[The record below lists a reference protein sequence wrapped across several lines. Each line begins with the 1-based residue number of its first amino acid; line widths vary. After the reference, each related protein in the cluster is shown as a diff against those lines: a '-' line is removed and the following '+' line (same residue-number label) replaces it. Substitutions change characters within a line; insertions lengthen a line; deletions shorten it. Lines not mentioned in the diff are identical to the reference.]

1 MMTGM
6 SDTRPGP
13 LQKIGYLLGRPLPES
28 MRDWVLNDLTGPGHT
43 RRYIIRGLIPIIPLL
58 VAFGFIPG
66 PWWIVG
72 GMMLLILIPFIYF
85 QIALIRVYRRHLL
98 VNNGLDA
105 SLVDAVKI
113 QRASEVAA
121 DYRSRYR

>member
-1 MMTGM
+1 M

-13 LQKIGYLLGRPLPES
+13 LQKIGYLLGRPLPAS
-28 MRDWVLNDLTGPGHT
+28 MRDWVREDLTGPGHV
-43 RRYIIRGLIPIIPLL
+43 RRYLIRGLIPVIPLL
-58 VAFGFIPG
+58 VAFAFIPG
-66 PWWIVG
+66 ELWIRG
-72 GMMLLILIPFIYF
+72 GMMLLIIIPFLYF

-113 QRASEVAA
+113 KRADEVAEE
-121 DYRSRYR
+121 YRSRFR

>member
-1 MMTGM
+1 M

-13 LQKIGYLLGRPLPES
+13 LRKIGYLLGRPLPAS
-28 MRDWVLNDLTGPGHT
+28 MRDWVREDLTGPGHV
-43 RRYIIRGLIPIIPLL
+43 RRYLIRGLIPVIPLL
-58 VAFGFIPG
+58 VAFAFIPG
-66 PWWIVG
+66 ELWIRG
-72 GMMLLILIPFIYF
+72 GMMLLIIIPFLYF

-113 QRASEVAA
+113 KRADEVAEE
-121 DYRSRYR
+121 YRSRFR